1 MTDNQAAARFA
12 ACHQRVFHV
21 AVAGNPNCGKTTL
34 FNALTGLRHKVG
46 NYPGVTVEKREA
58 NLFGD
63 SPIRLLDL
71 PGIYSLSARSP
82 DEAISQDILLGRA
95 ADTPRPDAVL
105 LVVDATALERN
116 LFLASQIIELGLPTV
131 LACNMMDLL
140 KQAGHHLDLDKL
152 SGRLGVPVIPTIGP
166 RGQGMNAVRE
176 SLEAA
181 CLPDAASPP
190 RQRAWTLSEPA
201 EREVKRIAS
210 LVRERRY
217 ADERSADGA
226 ALLLL
231 SEDSKPGDGDP
242 EAPLRLAV
250 REARE
255 RLARECGE
263 DVTFELTARRYA
275 WLREIV
281 DDCLNRSVEQKR
293 SMNDRIDQVLTH
305 RVWGKLCFALVMGA
319 LFYGVFALAEP
330 LMGYIQESIG
340 WLQNEITAK
349 VPAGLVRD
357 LLRDG
362 VVAGVGAVVAFF
374 PQICILFMFLALLE
388 DSGYMA
394 RAAFLMNRLMSRVGL
409 HGKSFIPLLSSHA
422 CAIPGILAA
431 RTIENPRDRLTTIL
445 VAPLMS
451 CSARLPVYTLLIAAA
466 LPLGATAKAGVM
478 FTMYGLGIVTAFV
491 VARVLKG
498 TLLRGPA
505 PGFIIEL
512 PPYRLPRLRSVLW
525 VMWDRSKLF
534 LTRAG
539 TIILAMTILLWFM
552 TTFPR
557 SKEMAQRYE
566 AEEERLTRTIV
577 DEVER
582 TDQLAE
588 LAQRASA
595 DFIRHSLAGRLGLLI
610 EPAIR
615 PLGFNW
621 EIGIGLVGSFAARE
635 MFVSTMGIVYSVGD
649 TDEVSTPLIEQMR
662 AAKWPDGRLLYTPLV
677 AVSLMVFYVLAC
689 QCLSTVAVVRQET
702 NSWRWPI
709 FLIVYMTGLAYAAS
723 FVVYQVG
730 RAMGF

>member
-1 MTDNQAAARFA
+1 MSAPQTAARSSPSGQQTFL
-12 ACHQRVFHV
+12 V

-58 NLFGD
+58 GLFGD

-82 DEAISQDILLGRA
+82 DEVISRDVLLGKTPG
-95 ADTPRPDAVL
+95 TPRPDAVL

-116 LFLASQIIELGLPTV
+116 LFLASQIIELGLPTI
-131 LACNMMDLL
+131 LACNMMDLVE
-140 KQAGHHLDLDKL
+140 QAGHRLDVEAL
-152 SGRLGVPVIPTIGP
+152 SRRLGVPVIPTVGP
-166 RGQGMNAVRE
+166 RGQGVNAVRE
-176 SLEAA
+176 AIEAA
-181 CLPDAASPP
+181 CLSGEATPGR
-190 RQRAWTLSEPA
+190 RQWPLSEPM
-201 EREVKRIAS
+201 EREIGGLAA
-210 LVRERRY
+210 LIQQTGY
-217 ADERSADGA
+217 ADERAADGA
-226 ALLLL
+226 ALLLM
-231 SEDSKPGDGDP
+231 SEGPATENG
-242 EAPLRLAV
+242 RLAPSL
-250 REARE
+250 RAGLQAARE
-255 RLARECGE
+255 RLAQDGGE

-275 WLREIV
+275 WLRELV
-281 DDCLNRSVEQKR
+281 DDCLARNTAQKL
-293 SMNDRIDQVLTH
+293 SASDRIDQVLTH
-305 RVWGKLCFALVMGA
+305 RFWGKLCFAAVMGT
-319 LFYGVFALAEP
+319 LFYSIFFLAEP
-330 LMGYIQESIG
+330 IMAAIQEGIG
-340 WLQNEITAK
+340 WMQQGVGVV
-349 VPAGLVRD
+349 VPPGLLHD
-357 LLRDG
+357 LLRNG
-362 VVAGVGAVVAFF
+362 VIAGVGAVVAFF
-374 PQICILFMFLALLE
+374 PQICILFLFLALLE

-466 LPLGATAKAGVM
+466 LPLGAMAKAGVM
-478 FTMYGLGIVTAFV
+478 FSLYGLGIVTAFV
-491 VARVLKG
+491 VARALKG
-498 TLLRGPA
+498 TFLRGPA

-512 PPYRLPRLRSVLW
+512 PPYRMPRLRSVLY

-539 TIILAMTILLWFM
+539 TIILAMTILLWAM

-557 SKEMAQRYE
+557 SAEIAQRYE
-566 AEEERLTRTIV
+566 ARQQALAAAIPDAAER
-577 DEVER
+577 E
-582 TDQLAE
+582 AE
-588 LAQRASA
+588 STELEKQANAEA
-595 DFIRHSLAGRLGLLI
+595 IRYSLAGRLGHAI

-621 EIGIGLVGSFAARE
+621 EIGIGLIASFAARE
-635 MFVSTMGIVYSVGD
+635 VFVSTMGIVYSVGE
-649 TDEVSTPLIEQMR
+649 TDEVSTPLLEQMQ
-662 AAKWPDGRLLYTPLV
+662 AAAWPDGTPLYTPLV
-677 AVSLMVFYVLAC
+677 AVSLLVFYVLAC

-709 FLIVYMTGLAYAAS
+709 FLVVYMTGLAYGAS
-723 FVVYQVG
+723 LVVHQVG